1 MWAVQFSVIF
11 LLLVLFFQKSCN
23 QITWHSSGT
32 LCCVADCERDRQTEC
47 NRVRQVANICFHSW
61 EMHWG
66 RRGYQSQE
74 LKNFSVNVINS
85 EKRTSLN
92 NDTIDYLLMVSTM
105 DSSLENF
112 NADKA
117 LDLWWADKVHIPSQK
132 KESIPYRYKFL
143 RVIKFR
149 GFWGHKPN
157 CEKNHGEIF
166 VRLRPCKKMCCR
178 WARQVREWRSFVTFV
193 QPLTTEEKLR
203 VLFFFAITCS
213 LTHEYHHTTI
223 IRKECGNYTHNKSA
237 KIKTFK
243 NLIIKFQQKHKIF
256 NPTKFCT
263 YGMQNGLPVHVAQ
276 QQVTLNWK
284 LKKQTCLLTGI
295 SG

>member
-1 MWAVQFSVIF
+1 MQQDHLDILQALTV
-11 LLLVLFFQKSCN
+11 VLQTVKETDKLSA
-23 QITWHSSGT
+23 TWLDKWPTYASTVEKCTEEGGDTKFRNWKISLWMSSILRKG
-32 LCCVADCERDRQTEC
+32 L
-47 NRVRQVANICFHSW
+47 H
-61 EMHWG
+61 
-66 RRGYQSQE
+66 
-74 LKNFSVNVINS
+74 
-85 EKRTSLN
+85 
-92 NDTIDYLLMVSTM
+92 STM
-105 DSSLENF
+105 TQLIICW
-112 NADKA
+112 
-117 LDLWWADKVHIPSQK
+117 WWARWTVHWKTLMQTRHLISDGQTKFIYQARK
-132 KESIPYRYKFL
+132 KKAYR
-143 RVIKFR
+143 IGTNFR
-149 GFWGHKPN
+149 GWLNFAVFEGTSQTV
-157 CEKNHGEIF
+157 KNSHGEIF
-166 VRLRPCKKMCCR
+166 VRLSPCRKMCCR